1 MKSAL
6 LNMGL
11 GDMFNLATADFTR
24 ITSKSTTHMN
34 VNLLRENCLGLND
47 KLK

>member
-6 LNMGL
+6 LKMGL

-24 ITSKSTTHMN
+24 ITCKFMSPIN
-34 VNLLRENCLGLND
+34 YFFEAFLECLGPHS
-47 KLK
+47 